1 MRKVYLKV
9 EMTVCVI
16 AEDGLGAEDIMD
28 GLDVSVT
35 SDDENVDV
43 DYHEVD
49 NYYVTDSKQYCYG
62 RLA

>member
-16 AEDGLGAEDIMD
+16 AEDGRGAEDIMD

-49 NYYVTDSKQYCYG
+49 NYYVTDSK
-62 RLA
+62 